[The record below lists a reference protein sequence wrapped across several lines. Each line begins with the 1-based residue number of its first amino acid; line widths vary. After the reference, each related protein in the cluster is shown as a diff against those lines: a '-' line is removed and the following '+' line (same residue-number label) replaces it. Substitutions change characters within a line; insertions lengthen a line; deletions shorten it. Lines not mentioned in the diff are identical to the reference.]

1 MIDDDLLTKM
11 IIDCPVCNGKGT
23 AESTTKTEN
32 IPHFGEILESSLI
45 CKSCGY
51 KHNDVICLEQKDPVK
66 YKIAINKD
74 NLSSRVVKSQSATVS
89 IPELGVKVEPGPKS
103 LGYVSNI
110 EGVITRF
117 CEGVKQALTIF
128 GDEKSQKNGLNIL
141 EKLDKLANGEAK
153 ATLVIEDPFG
163 QSNIMDINVKKEKL
177 TEEELKHLKT
187 GFTLFEDD
195 SRNF

>member
-1 MIDDDLLTKM
+1 M

-23 AESTTKTEN
+23 AKSTTKTEN
-32 IPHFGEILESSLI
+32 IPHFGEILESSVI
-45 CKSCGY
+45 CSSCGF

-66 YKIAINKD
+66 YTLTINKE

-110 EGVITRF
+110 EGIIIRF
-117 CEGVKQALTIF
+117 KEGVKKALAIF
-128 GDEKSQKNGLNIL
+128 DNEESQKNGLEIL
-141 EKLDKLANGEAK
+141 NKLDKLANGEIE

-163 QSNIMDINVKKEKL
+163 QSNIMDMNVKKEKL
-177 TEEELKHLKT
+177 TEDELKLLKT
-187 GFTLFEDD
+187 GFAIFEDNNLD
-195 SRNF
+195 SF